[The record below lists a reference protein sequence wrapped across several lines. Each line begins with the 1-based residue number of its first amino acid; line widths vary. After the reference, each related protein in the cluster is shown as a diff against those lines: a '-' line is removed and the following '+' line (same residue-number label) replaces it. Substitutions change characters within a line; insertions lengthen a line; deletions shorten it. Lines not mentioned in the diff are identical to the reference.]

1 MKKIMLC
8 CSAGMSTSLLM
19 KKMIA
24 EAEQR
29 GLPVEINAYGVAEFA
44 EQVGHYQVVLLG
56 PQVKYMQ
63 QDLQKQADK
72 YGIRVEPINMMDYG
86 MQKGA
91 AVLDFALSLIENK
104 NLGKIMSS
112 LYAKL
117 IDVIERQITP
127 MAGAIGQQ
135 KYVTSI
141 RDGFITALPFMIVG
155 SFLLVFI
162 FPPFSPDTTWGFA
175 RAWLQFSLDHRDAL
189 MLPFNF
195 SMGVMT
201 LFIAVGIAASLAKHH
216 HLDSLTAGM
225 LSLMS
230 FLLVAAP
237 LKDGQIS
244 TAYFSGQGIFTAI
257 LVAIYSTELYAFLK
271 RHNITIRLPPEVPAG
286 VARSFEILIP
296 VLAIILTLHP
306 LNLFIEAQLGMI
318 IPEAIMSLVKPLVAA
333 SDTLPAILLSVLVCQ
348 VLWFAGI
355 HGALIVTGIMN
366 PFWMANLSVN
376 QAAMAAGTAI
386 PHIYVQGFWDHY
398 LLIGGVGSTLPLAL
412 MLLRSKAVHLRTIGR
427 MGVVPGVFN
436 INEPILFGAPII
448 MNPLFFLPFVLVPMV
463 NATLAY
469 FALKLDLVS
478 RVVSMTP
485 WTTPAPIGASW
496 AANWSFSPVILCL
509 ICMATAMVMYLPF
522 LKAYEKQLLAQE
534 RENAVGQADNAAQT
548 A

>member
-1 MKKIMLC
+1 
-8 CSAGMSTSLLM
+8 
-19 KKMIA
+19 
-24 EAEQR
+24 
-29 GLPVEINAYGVAEFA
+29 
-44 EQVGHYQVVLLG
+44 
-56 PQVKYMQ
+56 
-63 QDLQKQADK
+63 
-72 YGIRVEPINMMDYG
+72 
-86 MQKGA
+86 
-91 AVLDFALSLIENK
+91 
-104 NLGKIMSS
+104 MSS

-117 IDVIERQITP
+117 IAVIEQKITP

-216 HLDSLTAGM
+216 NLDSLTAGM

-296 VLAIILTLHP
+296 VLAIVLTLHP

-333 SDTLPAILLSVLVCQ
+333 SDTLTAVLISLFICNL
-348 VLWFAGI
+348 LWFVGI

-366 PFWMANLSVN
+366 PFWMANLSIN

-448 MNPLFFLPFVLVPMV
+448 MNPLFFLPFVLVPMI

-496 AANWSFSPVILCL
+496 AANWSFSPVIMCL

-522 LKAYEKQLLAQE
+522 LKAYEKQLLEQE
-534 RENAVGQADNAAQT
+534 HANAAAQ
-548 A
+548 AESAPQSA

>member
-1 MKKIMLC
+1 
-8 CSAGMSTSLLM
+8 
-19 KKMIA
+19 
-24 EAEQR
+24 
-29 GLPVEINAYGVAEFA
+29 
-44 EQVGHYQVVLLG
+44 
-56 PQVKYMQ
+56 
-63 QDLQKQADK
+63 
-72 YGIRVEPINMMDYG
+72 
-86 MQKGA
+86 
-91 AVLDFALSLIENK
+91 
-104 NLGKIMSS
+104 MSS

-117 IDVIERQITP
+117 IAVIEQKITP

-162 FPPFSPDTTWGFA
+162 FPPFSPDTSWGFA
-175 RAWLQFSLDHRDAL
+175 RAWLQFSLDHREAL

-195 SMGVMT
+195 SMGIMT

-216 HLDSLTAGM
+216 NLDSLTAGM

-237 LKDGQIS
+237 LNDGQIS

-271 RHNITIRLPPEVPAG
+271 RHNVTIRLPPEVPAG

-296 VLAIILTLHP
+296 VLAVVLTLHP

-333 SDTLPAILLSVLVCQ
+333 SDTLPAILISVLVCQ

-366 PFWMANLSVN
+366 PFWMANLSIN

-448 MNPLFFLPFVLVPMV
+448 MNPLFFLPFVLVPMI
-463 NATLAY
+463 NATLAW

-496 AANWSFSPVILCL
+496 AANWSFSPVIMCL
-509 ICMATAMVMYLPF
+509 ICMGTAMVMYLPF
-522 LKAYEKQLLAQE
+522 LRAYEKQLLSQE
-534 RENAVGQADNAAQT
+534 SHNAETGSQT
-548 A
+548 ATQSA

>member
-1 MKKIMLC
+1 
-8 CSAGMSTSLLM
+8 
-19 KKMIA
+19 
-24 EAEQR
+24 
-29 GLPVEINAYGVAEFA
+29 
-44 EQVGHYQVVLLG
+44 
-56 PQVKYMQ
+56 
-63 QDLQKQADK
+63 
-72 YGIRVEPINMMDYG
+72 
-86 MQKGA
+86 
-91 AVLDFALSLIENK
+91 
-104 NLGKIMSS
+104 MSS

-117 IDVIERQITP
+117 ISVIEQKITP

-141 RDGFITALPFMIVG
+141 RDGFILALPFMIVG
-155 SFLLVFI
+155 SFMLVFI
-162 FPPFSPDTTWGFA
+162 FPPFSPDTSWSFA
-175 RAWLQFSLDHRDAL
+175 RAWLQFSLDHRESL

-195 SMGVMT
+195 SMGIMT
-201 LFIAVGIAASLAKHH
+201 LFISVGVAASLARHH
-216 HLDSLTAGM
+216 ELDPLTSGM
-225 LSLMS
+225 LSLMG

-244 TAYFSGQGIFTAI
+244 VAYFSGQGIFTAL
-257 LVAIYSTELYAFLK
+257 LVAIYTTELYAFLR
-271 RHNITIRLPPEVPAG
+271 RHNITIRLPPEVPTG

-296 VLAIILTLHP
+296 VLAVALTLHP
-306 LNLFIEAQLGMI
+306 LNLLIEAQLGMI

-333 SDTLPAILLSVLVCQ
+333 SDTLPAILLSVMVCQ
-348 VLWFAGI
+348 ILWFAGI

-398 LLIGGVGSTLPLAL
+398 LLIGGVGSTLPLAILL
-412 MLLRSKAVHLRTIGR
+412 MRSKAVHLRTIGR
-427 MGVVPGVFN
+427 MGVVPGLFN

-448 MNPLFFLPFVLVPMV
+448 MNPLFFIPFVLIPMV

-469 FALKLDLVS
+469 FALDFGLVS

-496 AANWSFSPVILCL
+496 AANWSFSPIIMCL
-509 ICMATAMVMYLPF
+509 ICMATAAVMYYPF
-522 LKAYEKQLLAQE
+522 LKAYEKQLLSQE
-534 RENAVGQADNAAQT
+534 TGDAGAESRVGQSET

>member
-1 MKKIMLC
+1 M
-8 CSAGMSTSLLM
+8 G
-19 KKMIA
+19 
-24 EAEQR
+24 
-29 GLPVEINAYGVAEFA
+29 
-44 EQVGHYQVVLLG
+44 
-56 PQVKYMQ
+56 
-63 QDLQKQADK
+63 
-72 YGIRVEPINMMDYG
+72 
-86 MQKGA
+86 
-91 AVLDFALSLIENK
+91 
-104 NLGKIMSS
+104 S
-112 LYAKL
+112 LYSKL
-117 IDVIERQITP
+117 IDVIEQKITP

-141 RDGFITALPFMIVG
+141 RDGFIAALPFMIVG
-155 SFLLVFI
+155 SFMLVFI
-162 FPPFSPDTTWGFA
+162 FPPFSPDTTWRFA
-175 RAWLQFSLDHRDAL
+175 SAWLQFSLEHRASL

-195 SMGVMT
+195 SMGIMT
-201 LFIAVGIAASLAKHH
+201 LFISVGIAASLARHH
-216 HLDSLTAGM
+216 NLDPLTSGM
-225 LSLMS
+225 LSLMA

-257 LVAIYSTELYAFLK
+257 LVAIYSTELYAILK
-271 RHNITIRLPPEVPAG
+271 RHNITIRLPPEVPTG

-296 VLAIILTLHP
+296 VLAVILTLHP

-333 SDTLPAILLSVLVCQ
+333 SDTLPAILISVLVCQ

-376 QAAMAAGTAI
+376 QAAMAASQAI

-412 MLLRSKAVHLRTIGR
+412 LLMRSKAVHLRTIGR
-427 MGVVPGVFN
+427 MGIVPGMFN

-448 MNPLFFLPFVLVPMV
+448 MNPLFFIPFVLVPMV

-469 FALKLDLVS
+469 FALDFDLVS
-478 RVVSMTP
+478 RVVQMTP

-496 AANWSFSPVILCL
+496 AANWTFSPVILCL
-509 ICMATAMVMYLPF
+509 ICMATSAVMYFPF
-522 LKAYEKQLLAQE
+522 LKAYEKQLLEQE
-534 RENAVGQADNAAQT
+534 TDKATAHNATAQT
-548 A
+548 DAA

>member
-1 MKKIMLC
+1 
-8 CSAGMSTSLLM
+8 
-19 KKMIA
+19 
-24 EAEQR
+24 
-29 GLPVEINAYGVAEFA
+29 
-44 EQVGHYQVVLLG
+44 
-56 PQVKYMQ
+56 
-63 QDLQKQADK
+63 
-72 YGIRVEPINMMDYG
+72 
-86 MQKGA
+86 
-91 AVLDFALSLIENK
+91 
-104 NLGKIMSS
+104 MSS

-296 VLAIILTLHP
+296 VLAIILVDLEISRGFEVFDVP
-306 LNLFIEAQLGMI
+306 LDDAWRRFVHETIGRQARKAERQ
-318 IPEAIMSLVKPLVAA
+318 KPLVAA

>member
-1 MKKIMLC
+1 
-8 CSAGMSTSLLM
+8 
-19 KKMIA
+19 
-24 EAEQR
+24 
-29 GLPVEINAYGVAEFA
+29 
-44 EQVGHYQVVLLG
+44 
-56 PQVKYMQ
+56 
-63 QDLQKQADK
+63 
-72 YGIRVEPINMMDYG
+72 
-86 MQKGA
+86 
-91 AVLDFALSLIENK
+91 
-104 NLGKIMSS
+104 MSS

-117 IDVIERQITP
+117 IAVIEQKITP

-175 RAWLQFSLDHRDAL
+175 RAWLQFSLDHRHAL

-216 HLDSLTAGM
+216 NLDSLTAGM

-296 VLAIILTLHP
+296 VLAIVLTLHP

-348 VLWFAGI
+348 VRWFAGI

-366 PFWMANLSVN
+366 PFWMANLSIN

-496 AANWSFSPVILCL
+496 AANWSFSPVIMCL
-509 ICMATAMVMYLPF
+509 ICIATAMVMYLPF
-522 LKAYEKQLLAQE
+522 LKAYEKQLLEQE
-534 RENAVGQADNAAQT
+534 HANAAAQ
-548 A
+548 AEGAPQSA